1 MGEVRVQPQDFDA
14 GIEIAQLG
22 RAGAGAGAIASFV
35 GIVRS
40 DPSAPIAA
48 MVLEHYPGMT
58 ERQIAMIAAE
68 AETRFA
74 LTGCTIIH
82 RFGRL
87 APGAQIVF
95 VGTAA
100 PHRKAA
106 LDGVTYLMDWL
117 KTHAPFWKQEVLE
130 DGTERWVQPKGT
142 DDAAVAK
149 WSGK

>member
-1 MGEVRVQPQDFDA
+1 VSDVRVQSQDFDA
-14 GIEIAQLG
+14 GAEIARLAE
-22 RAGAGAGAIASFV
+22 AGTRAGAIASFV

-40 DPSAPIAA
+40 EPDAPITA

-58 ERQIAMIAAE
+58 ERQIATIAAQ

-95 VGTAA
+95 VGAAA
-100 PHRKAA
+100 PHRRSA

-130 DGTERWVQPKGT
+130 DGTERWVEAKGA
-142 DDAAVAK
+142 DDAAAAR
-149 WSGK
+149 W